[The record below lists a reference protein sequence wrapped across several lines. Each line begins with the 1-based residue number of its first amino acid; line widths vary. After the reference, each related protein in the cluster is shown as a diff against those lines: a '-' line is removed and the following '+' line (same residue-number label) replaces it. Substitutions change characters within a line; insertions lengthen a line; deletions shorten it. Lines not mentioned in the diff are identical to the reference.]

1 MWKLSSVLLAA
12 VLVTAGCGG
21 KTTEEKV
28 PVSGSQEQGTPQ
40 EEDQSATQVETTF
53 IDTDG
58 KEIGTAKIGEG
69 PGGVTVEVDVEGLE
83 PGKHGIHIHEN
94 GVCTAPDFKASAGG
108 HFNPTGKEH
117 GFDNPKGHHAG
128 DLKNLEV
135 DEDGKAKGYLE
146 APDVTLELG
155 QENSLIDDGGTALV
169 IHEGKDDY
177 KTDPAGDSGKPVACA
192 EITSEKVY

>member
-1 MWKLSSVLLAA
+1 MWKLSGVLLAA

-28 PVSGSQEQGTPQ
+28 PVSGGEEQGTPQ
-40 EEDQSATQVETTF
+40 EGQTETQVETSF
-53 IDTDG
+53 IDTEG
-58 KEIGTAKIGEG
+58 KEIGKAKITEG

-83 PGKHGIHIHEN
+83 PGEHGIHIHEN

-135 DEDGKAKGYLE
+135 DEDGKGKGYFE
-146 APDVTLELG
+146 TADVTLELG
-155 QENSLIDDGGTALV
+155 KENSLIDDNGTALV
-169 IHEGKDDY
+169 IHEGMDDY
-177 KTDPAGDSGKPVACA
+177 KTDPAGNSGKPVACA